1 MNYHFQLLRT
11 TRQNALSLMSGL
23 TNAQLNTIPEKCSNN
38 ILWNVGHMI
47 AVQQLLVYRLSY
59 LEVHTS
65 EAFIEQFKKGSQPKQ
80 YSNAEIEEV
89 KSLAISTVD
98 LLEEDYK
105 NGIFKQF
112 KTYTTGYNA
121 TLSNVEEA
129 IMFNNIHEGLH
140 FGYAMAL
147 RKLV

>member
-1 MNYHFQLLRT
+1 L
-11 TRQNALSLMSGL
+11 AL
-23 TNAQLNTIPEKCSNN
+23 
-38 ILWNVGHMI
+38 
-47 AVQQLLVYRLSY
+47 
-59 LEVHTS
+59 
-65 EAFIEQFKKGSQPKQ
+65 
-80 YSNAEIEEV
+80 
-89 KSLAISTVD
+89 STVD

>member
-23 TNAQLNTIPEKCSNN
+23 SNAQLNTIPEKCSNN

-65 EAFIEQFKKGSQPKQ
+65 EAFIEKFKKGSQPKQ
-80 YSNAEIEEV
+80 YSDAEIEEI
-89 KSLAISTVD
+89 KSLALSTVD
-98 LLEEDYK
+98 LLEEDYN
-105 NGIFKQF
+105 NGLFKQF

-121 TLSNVEEA
+121 TLSSTEEA
-129 IMFNNIHEGLH
+129 IIFNNIHEGLH

>member
-1 MNYHFQLLRT
+1 MNYHFELLRT
-11 TRQNALSLMSGL
+11 TRKNALSLMSGL
-23 TNAQLNTIPEKCSNN
+23 SNAQLNTIPEKCSNN
-38 ILWNVGHMI
+38 ILWNIGHTI

-59 LEVHTS
+59 LEVRTS
-65 EAFIEQFKKGSQPKQ
+65 EAFIENFKKGSQPKI
-80 YSNAEIEEV
+80 YSDDEIEEV
-89 KSLAISTVD
+89 KSLALSTVD

-105 NGIFKQF
+105 NGLFKQF

-129 IMFNNIHEGLH
+129 IMFNNLHEGLH